1 MKKIINILTILL
13 CVCFIT
19 GCNKTSEEKN
29 NTDALKVKK
38 EYESLNGLENENNG
52 KKYVEIS
59 LDDDNPFTYVTASD
73 IVKKVNNKETFMLYL
88 GFPECPWCCEYVKYL
103 NEVALANDYEK
114 IYYKNILDERKNN
127 TDFYQELIKILDEYL
142 QYDDEGNKR
151 IYVPAV
157 IAVKKGKIVGF
168 DDETSLDTKGYET
181 PQDYWQ
187 NEDLVG
193 LKEKLRQMMSD
204 TIIDSCTSDCNK

>member
-1 MKKIINILTILL
+1 MKNKKLMIIVSIILIVIIIGISLFL
-13 CVCFIT
+13 VLSKD
-19 GCNKTSEEKN
+19 NSS
-29 NTDALKVKK
+29 DAVKFSK
-38 EYESLNGLENENNG
+38 EYETVTDNNVFVYRTDEEIIKILKNGTG
-52 KKYVEIS
+52 
-59 LDDDNPFTYVTASD
+59 
-73 IVKKVNNKETFMLYL
+73 IVYL
-88 GFPECPWCCEYVKYL
+88 GFPECPWCREYVKYL

-187 NEDLVG
+187 NEDLAG